1 MPLTIRGEQG
11 KGGREG
17 GSEPQ
22 LYSAICRMAGD
33 RMYTSLLFHHGISTA
48 GRVLITLLSSRGQDW
63 AVAIFLFISPQM
75 RKK

>member
-22 LYSAICRMAGD
+22 LYSAICRIPEVCVSFAPHGPWAGKTD
-33 RMYTSLLFHHGISTA
+33 
-48 GRVLITLLSSRGQDW
+48 GRG
-63 AVAIFLFISPQM
+63 
-75 RKK
+75 

>member
-1 MPLTIRGEQG
+1 MGPGL
-11 KGGREG
+11 GR
-17 GSEPQ
+17 
-22 LYSAICRMAGD
+22 RMAGD